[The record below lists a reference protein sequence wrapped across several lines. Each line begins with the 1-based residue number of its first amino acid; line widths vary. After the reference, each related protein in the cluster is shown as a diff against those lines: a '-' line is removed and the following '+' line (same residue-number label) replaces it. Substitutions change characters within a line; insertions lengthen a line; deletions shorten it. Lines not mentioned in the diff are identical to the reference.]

1 MSDTKIALLDDR
13 GVVRVSGEDATAFL
27 DNLVT
32 QDVTGMAEGEARFAA
47 LLTPQG
53 KILFDFF
60 VVRTV
65 DGYLLDVAR
74 GKAAE
79 LVKRLTLYK
88 LRAKVA
94 IDDMSNY
101 VCTWVIWAS
110 GDMHAIQ
117 SNGSIT
123 TFPSPVAA
131 YQEPRQPIFGM
142 VEWRHIID
150 VAQSETT
157 MAMAKARQIDVGDY
171 RTRRISL
178 GIPEGGKD
186 YAFGDAFPHEVN
198 MDRLNGVSFTK
209 GCFVGQE
216 VVARMQHK
224 TVVRKRIVKVT
235 GAAPLMSGAAIK
247 VGEATIGAVGSVAGN
262 AGLAMLRLDR
272 VIEAN
277 DKGQAITSDGQ
288 PLTVDG
294 EPLELYRAESAAK
307 AEVKAARI

>member
-1 MSDTKIALLDDR
+1 MSDTKIALLNDR
-13 GVVRVSGEDATAFL
+13 GVVRVTGEDATAFL

-32 QDVTGMAEGEARFAA
+32 QDLHGMTVGDARFAA

-74 GKAAE
+74 DKAAE

-94 IDDMSNY
+94 VEDLQGLSRVYAHWTEVRDQPEFVVFRDPRHPLLGHRTIC
-101 VCTWVIWAS
+101 V
-110 GDMHAIQ
+110 
-117 SNGSIT
+117 
-123 TFPSPVAA
+123 SPNL
-131 YQEPRQPIFGM
+131 QP
-142 VEWRHIID
+142 
-150 VAQSETT
+150 SETPMHPT
-157 MAMAKARQIDVGDY
+157 DEDFDTYHANRV
-171 RTRRISL
+171 SL

-186 YAFGDAFPHEVN
+186 YAFGDAFPHEAN

-224 TVVRKRIVKVT
+224 TVVRKRIVLVDSQYALKT
-235 GAAPLMSGAAIK
+235 GAE
-247 VGEATIGAVGSVAGN
+247 VTAGN
-262 AGLAMLRLDR
+262 AAIGTICSVGGLQSLAMLRLDR
-272 VIEAN
+272 AIEAL
-277 DKGQAITSDGQ
+277 DKGEKIKSEAT
-288 PLTVDG
+288 PLTPDR
-294 EPLELYRAESAAK
+294 ELLQLYRAESVAK
-307 AEVKAARI
+307 AEQKAARI